1 MSGSSLLKMLINIT
15 HKSHSRVKYRD
26 QLGSYFSGLG
36 ETRWRFR
43 SGHRQERRREVANTF
58 WFLIVNSHIWW
69 WILRQSKQRYH
80 KPRLRIRLNQVCHL
94 VMNFVM
100 FWYSPTLQK
109 LVVISFLLKLNV
121 YFHTHCCIHNFRILF
136 FKDPFSRFPNVQAS
150 GSTKPLS
157 ALVTEYVHCKFWC
170 RLINFPLERLY
181 QLTPPVSLKLC

>member
-15 HKSHSRVKYRD
+15 HKFHSRVKYRD

-36 ETRWRFR
+36 KTRWRFR

-69 WILRQSKQRYH
+69 WTLRQSKQRCP

-121 YFHTHCCIHNFRILF
+121 YFHTQCCIHNFRILF
-136 FKDPFSRFPNVQAS
+136 F
-150 GSTKPLS
+150 
-157 ALVTEYVHCKFWC
+157 
-170 RLINFPLERLY
+170 
-181 QLTPPVSLKLC
+181 